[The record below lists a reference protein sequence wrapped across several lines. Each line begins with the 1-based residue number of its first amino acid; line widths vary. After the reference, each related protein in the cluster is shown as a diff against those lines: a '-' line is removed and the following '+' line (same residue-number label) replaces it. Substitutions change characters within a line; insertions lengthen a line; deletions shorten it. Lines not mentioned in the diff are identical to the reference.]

1 MDDQTESNGD
11 ESDSNERDSEINEND
26 DESDHFVTIVDQ
38 NLNGQQDDS
47 QPKHRKLEES
57 EIERLAQI
65 KREQEKRKGEFKD
78 KMVDFVGDEQ
88 ERDKLY
94 KNFEDKM
101 RQLDNMLK
109 NDSNN

>member
-1 MDDQTESNGD
+1 
-11 ESDSNERDSEINEND
+11 
-26 DESDHFVTIVDQ
+26 
-38 NLNGQQDDS
+38 
-47 QPKHRKLEES
+47 
-57 EIERLAQI
+57 
-65 KREQEKRKGEFKD
+65 
-78 KMVDFVGDEQ
+78 MVDFVGDEQ